1 MKGGISNDAS
11 TYIHVH
17 VKGLMRDNLCMA
29 KRFSDTIRY
38 IDDLLTLNNNSFEEE
53 IINIYPP
60 ELTLKKT
67 TESNSTISY
76 LDISIS
82 ICNNK
87 YVTEVYDKRENFNFK
102 IVNYPYMCSNIPAKP
117 TYGVYVSQLIR
128 ISRICDNYV
137 SFVKRHRLL
146 TERLIKQGFWYNK
159 LSVSFKQFSRRHSML
174 FNKYAV
180 SVKRH
185 IREGICIPLDVKP
198 DLVRNITT
206 RNRGCGQCA

>member
-1 MKGGISNDAS
+1 MIKGRIL
-11 TYIHVH
+11 I
-17 VKGLMRDNLCMA
+17 L
-29 KRFSDTIRY
+29 
-38 IDDLLTLNNNSFEEE
+38 
-53 IINIYPP
+53 
-60 ELTLKKT
+60 
-67 TESNSTISY
+67 
-76 LDISIS
+76 
-82 ICNNK
+82 
-87 YVTEVYDKRENFNFK
+87 K

-128 ISRICDNYV
+128 ISRICDNDV
-137 SFVKRHRLL
+137 SFVKRHQLL

-159 LSVSFKQFSRRHSML
+159 LSVSFKKFSRRHPML

-206 RNRGCGQCA
+206 RNRVVVVNVHSVQVVVAVVCNDDLVCMVCKCTAVCHVLLGYIVLELTIASLFFTILPVL

>member
-1 MKGGISNDAS
+1 
-11 TYIHVH
+11 
-17 VKGLMRDNLCMA
+17 MRDNLCMA
-29 KRFSDTIRY
+29 KRFSDTVRY

-137 SFVKRHRLL
+137 SFVKRYRLL

-159 LSVSFKQFSRRHSML
+159 LSISFKKFSRRHSML

>member
-1 MKGGISNDAS
+1 
-11 TYIHVH
+11 
-17 VKGLMRDNLCMA
+17 
-29 KRFSDTIRY
+29 
-38 IDDLLTLNNNSFEEE
+38 
-53 IINIYPP
+53 
-60 ELTLKKT
+60 
-67 TESNSTISY
+67 
-76 LDISIS
+76 
-82 ICNNK
+82 
-87 YVTEVYDKRENFNFK
+87 
-102 IVNYPYMCSNIPAKP
+102 MCSNIPAKP

-137 SFVKRHRLL
+137 SFVKRHQLL

-159 LSVSFKQFSRRHSML
+159 LSVSFKKFSRRHPML

-206 RNRGCGQCA
+206 ILLVACSCCFCLACFLLPLLHEGGWFD

>member
-1 MKGGISNDAS
+1 
-11 TYIHVH
+11 
-17 VKGLMRDNLCMA
+17 
-29 KRFSDTIRY
+29 
-38 IDDLLTLNNNSFEEE
+38 
-53 IINIYPP
+53 
-60 ELTLKKT
+60 
-67 TESNSTISY
+67 
-76 LDISIS
+76 
-82 ICNNK
+82 
-87 YVTEVYDKRENFNFK
+87 
-102 IVNYPYMCSNIPAKP
+102 MCSNIPAKP

-159 LSVSFKQFSRRHSML
+159 LSISFKKFSRRHSML

-206 RNRGCGQCA
+206 RNVVVVNVHSVQVVVAVVCNGGLVCMVCKCTAVCRVLLGYIVLELIIASLFLPFCLCCEVYI